1 MTQLPG
7 GRPGSP
13 VAVTWQAIPG
23 PDGPPGRAG
32 HTATLADNGSIY
44 ILGGRRGDVYF
55 NDAWEFDA
63 AAEAWRLLAA
73 AAPFAPRAYHTATLV
88 GGSRIWL
95 IGGSDAVTVFADV
108 HVLDTATGQWSSP
121 SLEGQ
126 LARGTHAAALHPIR
140 PTAILVFGGYGGQ
153 PGPGRRHGWLA
164 DLCVLHTEELRWEEL
179 RAGGER
185 PCSRGYHT
193 LVAGSNDAVYLLGG
207 KGEHGILK
215 SNNLSVYNCTTGE
228 WRLPVVQGVAPAPR
242 ANHAA
247 ALVGGNLMVVHG
259 GRSGTA
265 RLRDLFALEVPAS
278 SAGEGAP
285 GPLLVWHQLTD
296 TNRDSALA
304 PAASCLGGRA
314 AHTLTMHGHR
324 LYLFSGYGGK
334 GRTFSDLYM
343 IRNFPDLQAF
353 GQVLPLPSSRPPI
366 GRRKVAQPEPP
377 HPAVEGWR
385 STKRL
390 RACSVT
396 DAAAAFSVNARKDTI
411 GRPYQC
417 FPGVA
422 AAAEEEENEEHN
434 EEPDVHILVG
444 RQTEAAA
451 AQRRPSREARSA
463 VATGPV
469 QVIHEAEAECQAHE
483 VQGQGDCGMAPDGRG
498 TQQLR
503 KPAHVQDKGGPANV
517 GTSADQL
524 PSERD
529 GLRREVERLQ
539 VMVQRLISEEEQ
551 LRVSLKCAEEVS
563 SADKAT
569 LRETKAA
576 LQALSSR
583 LEQKRQEDGAQVDHL
598 QALLAKS
605 ASELALANE
614 RAQSLADLAVRL
626 EEATRV
632 AQREQEAAIRAAED
646 ALRREQARAQA
657 AEVLAAQE
665 AAANCEHRKAAE
677 KVKAELAA
685 TQVVICSLQE
695 SMDSITKQLERQI
708 FEVDVGK
715 QELAELHLLHAG
727 VKAECSRLVIARDAA
742 EAGTEQARRGL
753 KEVHETCESL
763 RKDVNEAREAE
774 LRAKLDTEQ
783 ATGEVS
789 RMQEHCEKLCKDVGE
804 AQLAESL
811 ARGETQQLQESLR
824 RAEQEASKLRDEAE
838 RIWEWAREQEAA
850 NHKAEA
856 EARACQEHAGL
867 LRLAITRGLQGP
879 PARPS
884 R

>member
-7 GRPGSP
+7 GRPRSP
-13 VAVTWQAIPG
+13 VGVTWQAIPG

-44 ILGGRRGDVYF
+44 VLGGRRGDAYF
-55 NDAWEFDA
+55 NDAWEFDTA
-63 AAEAWRLLAA
+63 AKAWRRLAA

-126 LARGTHAAALHPIR
+126 LARGTHAAALHPLR

-164 DLCVLHTEELRWEEL
+164 DLCVLHTEELGWEEL
-179 RAGGER
+179 RAGGEQ

-193 LVAGSNDAVYLLGG
+193 LVAGSNDAVYLFGG

-228 WRLPVVQGVAPAPR
+228 WRQPVVQGLAPAPR

-278 SAGEGAP
+278 TTEEGAP
-285 GPLLVWHQLTD
+285 GPLLVWHQLSD
-296 TNRDSALA
+296 TSKDSSLA
-304 PAASCLGGRA
+304 PAASCPGGRA
-314 AHTLTMHGHR
+314 AHTLTVHGHR

-334 GRTFSDLYM
+334 GRTFSDLYI
-343 IRNFPDLQAF
+343 IRNFPELQAF
-353 GQVLPLPSSRPPI
+353 CQVLPLQSSRPPI
-366 GRRKVAQPEPP
+366 GRRKVAQPEAP
-377 HPAVEGWR
+377 HPAGEGWR

-390 RACSVT
+390 RACSAT
-396 DAAAAFSVNARKDTI
+396 DAAAAVSVSARKNTT
-411 GRPYQC
+411 GRPYHC
-417 FPGVA
+417 APGVA
-422 AAAEEEENEEHN
+422 VAAEGEENEEHN

-444 RQTEAAA
+444 RQAEVAAT
-451 AQRRPSREARSA
+451 QRRPSREAQRA

-469 QVIHEAEAECQAHE
+469 QDIHDAEAEGQAPE
-483 VQGQGDCGMAPDGRG
+483 VQGQGDCGMATDGGGKQR
-498 TQQLR
+498 LR
-503 KPAHVQDKGGPANV
+503 KTARVQDDGGAANV
-517 GTSADQL
+517 GASADQL

-539 VMVQRLISEEEQ
+539 VMVQRLIAEEEQ
-551 LRVSLKCAEEVS
+551 LRVSLRCAEEVS

-576 LQALSSR
+576 LQALSSQ

-598 QALLAKS
+598 QALLANS
-605 ASELALANE
+605 ASELELANQ
-614 RAQSLADLAVRL
+614 RAQLLADQAVRL
-626 EEATRV
+626 EEEWRL
-632 AQREQEAAIRAAED
+632 AQREHEAAVRAAED
-646 ALRREQARAQA
+646 ALRREQAKAQA

-677 KVKAELAA
+677 KLKAELAA
-685 TQVVICSLQE
+685 TQAVVCSLQE
-695 SMDSITKQLERQI
+695 SVDSVTKQLERQTL
-708 FEVDVGK
+708 EVDVVK

-727 VKAECSRLVIARDAA
+727 VKAECSRLVTACDAA
-742 EAGTEQARRGL
+742 EAETEQARREL
-753 KEVHETCESL
+753 KEVHDNFEKL
-763 RKDVNEAREAE
+763 RKDVTEARASE

-783 ATGEVS
+783 ATGEAS
-789 RMQEHCEKLCKDVGE
+789 RIQEQCEKLRRDVGE

-811 ARGETQQLQESLR
+811 ARGKMQQLQESLR
-824 RAEQEASKLRDEAE
+824 SAEQEAAKLRDEAE
-838 RIWEWAREQEAA
+838 RIWAWAREQEVA

-867 LRLAITRGLQGP
+867 LRLAITRSLQGP

>member
-1 MTQLPG
+1 MMQLPG

-13 VAVTWQAIPG
+13 VGVTWQAIPG

-32 HTATLADNGSIY
+32 HTATLADSGSIY
-44 ILGGRRGDVYF
+44 VLGGRQGDAYF
-55 NDAWEFDA
+55 NDAWEFDT
-63 AAEAWRLLAA
+63 AAEAWRRLAA

-95 IGGSDAVTVFADV
+95 IGGSNAVTVFADV

-126 LARGTHAAALHPIR
+126 LARGTHAAALHPLR

-164 DLCVLHTEELRWEEL
+164 DLCVLHTEELRWEEM

-193 LVAGSNDAVYLLGG
+193 LVAGSSDAVYLYGG

-215 SNNLSVYNCTTGE
+215 SNALSVYNCTTGE
-228 WRLPVVQGVAPAPR
+228 WRQPVVQGLAPAPR

-247 ALVGGNLMVVHG
+247 ALVGGNLMIVHG

-265 RLRDLFALEVPAS
+265 RLGDLFCLEVMAS
-278 SAGEGAP
+278 SVGEGAP
-285 GPLLVWHQLTD
+285 GSLLVWHQLTD
-296 TNRDSALA
+296 TNKDSTLA
-304 PAASCLGGRA
+304 PAASFPGGRA
-314 AHTLTMHGHR
+314 AHTLTVHGHR

-343 IRNFPDLQAF
+343 ICNFPDLQAF
-353 GQVLPLPSSRPPI
+353 GQVLPLQSSRPPI
-366 GRRKVAQPEPP
+366 GRRKAAQPEPP
-377 HPAVEGWR
+377 HPAAEGWR

-390 RACSVT
+390 RACSAT
-396 DAAAAFSVNARKDTI
+396 DAAAVLSASARKNTT
-411 GRPYQC
+411 GRPYR
-417 FPGVA
+417 FAPGLA
-422 AAAEEEENEEHN
+422 ASAEEEENEEHN

-444 RQTEAAA
+444 RQAEVAAT
-451 AQRRPSREARSA
+451 QWRPSREARSA
-463 VATGPV
+463 VATGQV
-469 QVIHEAEAECQAHE
+469 QDIHGAEVEGQAPE
-483 VQGQGDCGMAPDGRG
+483 VQGQSDRGMVTDRG
-498 TQQLR
+498 GKQRLR
-503 KPAHVQDKGGPANV
+503 TPAHIQDEGGVANV
-517 GTSADQL
+517 GACVDQP

-539 VMVQRLISEEEQ
+539 VMVQRLIAEEEQ
-551 LRVSLKCAEEVS
+551 LRISLRCAEEVS

-576 LQALSSR
+576 LQALSSQ

-605 ASELALANE
+605 ASELVSANQ
-614 RAQSLADLAVRL
+614 RAQLLADQAVRL
-626 EEATRV
+626 EEESRS
-632 AQREQEAAIRAAED
+632 AQREQEAAVRAAED

-657 AEVLAAQE
+657 AKVLAAQE
-665 AAANCEHRKAAE
+665 AAASCEHRKAAE
-677 KVKAELAA
+677 KLKAELAA
-685 TQVVICSLQE
+685 TQAVVCSLQE
-695 SMDSITKQLERQI
+695 SVDSITKQLERQNV
-708 FEVDVGK
+708 EVDVVK

-727 VKAECSRLVIARDAA
+727 VKAECGRLVIARDAA
-742 EAGTEQARRGL
+742 EAGTEQARREL
-753 KEVHETCESL
+753 KEVHENCESL
-763 RKDVNEAREAE
+763 RREVNEAREAE
-774 LRAKLDTEQ
+774 LRAKLDAEQ

-789 RMQEHCEKLCKDVGE
+789 RIQEQCEKLRKDVGE

-811 ARGETQQLQESLR
+811 AKGEIQQLQESLR
-824 RAEQEASKLRDEAE
+824 SAEQEAVKLRDEAE
-838 RIWEWAREQEAA
+838 RVWAWAREQEVA
-850 NHKAEA
+850 NRKAEA

-867 LRLAITRGLQGP
+867 LRLAITRSLQGP